1 MATNLTANLEVI
13 RTPDFQYSG
22 FYFPEIAARLR
33 RFNRVNAP
41 EITNEDLREPFMQL
55 ERAFALMGH
64 YNNVLIDMVANDAF
78 LDTARH
84 PDSVKYHLG
93 LIDYRMLPASPAQ
106 VDILAKL
113 ARTYTSD
120 VRLMEAN
127 RKFAT
132 QRNEEETEIVFE
144 NADAVDLSARTDQI
158 ELAYGIE
165 EENTGVGFVTSVNP
179 DILERTSGYQFVTA
193 DLNKVVEVTGSILG
207 NNIEDDRI
215 VELLDETT
223 PGSGVWNQARLAN
236 AAFVSE
242 TSLSFTVRGITA
254 NGAPDLVAATG
265 FAPWSSNVVAGN
277 KFYFGHTDIMWNR
290 FDVTMPTAA
299 LGYEGIWEFY
309 DRSETTIQPDLVTVD
324 PSPGVL
330 RFDLNALLGITSA
343 KGAHVK
349 VQHVPTGYE
358 SNGISDWTGTTNY
371 VDISGYMGQTSPST
385 TIGDYLVFCSWRPID
400 LTEDTTLSGGQR
412 MRQSGRVKFNIPQTE
427 SDSWQ
432 QYQLYDIDAGT
443 QRESYFLRYRV
454 VDASAS
460 VVGPTFTTL
469 TFTEGSQYIVFTAIQ
484 GKTVDDIPLG
494 SSSGQALQEFTLT
507 RSPYVLNSAQ
517 VWVDEGGGPVE
528 WSRVDTFLTSYSTDR
543 HFIAEMNSD
552 GTAVIQFGDG
562 TNGRV
567 PPIGTNNIEATYRV
581 GADEDG
587 NIGAN
592 VVRVNRDGVGVF
604 TEITNPRSGVFW
616 VEADWNSVE
625 ALEKVKVQGPYR
637 LRTMYRAV
645 TPRDAEILAGA
656 FVNANGVR
664 PVARARSYEDAFGPK
679 TIELVVAG
687 QGGASLAQ
695 SSRTELEEYFNGGD
709 DYLGVLVMNH
719 ELTISNYVPKSVA
732 LEMEV
737 VANTVVTEAM
747 VIQTLTYLL
756 SATALESDGV
766 SYVWQFGQEV
776 PLSRIIAQI
785 FQISPGNVF
794 KVTTTSPTADIGLG
808 ANELPLFDAV
818 NSQVVMLPP
827 SF

>member
-55 ERAFALMGH
+55 ERTFALMAH

-93 LIDYRMLPASPAQ
+93 LIDYKMLPASPAQ
-106 VDILAKL
+106 VDVLAKL
-113 ARTYTSD
+113 ARTYTGT
-120 VRLMEAN
+120 VRLLEAN

-132 QRNEEETEIVFE
+132 RRNEDESEIIFE
-144 NADAVDLSARTDQI
+144 NTETLDTTVRTDQI

-165 EENTGVGFVTSVNP
+165 KQSDGTCSVSSLNP
-179 DILERTSGYQFVTA
+179 DIITVTSGTPFGTV
-193 DLNKVVEVTGSILG
+193 DLNKVIEVTGSIVG
-207 NNIEDDRI
+207 NNIEDARI
-215 VELLDETT
+215 TELLSETT
-223 PGSGVWNQARLAN
+223 PGSGVWLQARLAN

-242 TSLSFTVRGITA
+242 TGLTFTTRSITA

-265 FAPWSSNVVAGN
+265 FTPWANDVEAGN

-290 FDVTMPTAA
+290 FDVTMPNAP
-299 LGYEGIWEFY
+299 LGPEGIWEFY
-309 DRSETTIQPDLVTVD
+309 DSSETTIQPDSITVD
-324 PSPGVL
+324 PSPGYL
-330 RFDLNALLGITSA
+330 RFNLNGLLGITSA
-343 KGAHVK
+343 KGAHIK
-349 VQHVPTGYE
+349 IQHVPSGYE
-358 SNGISDWTGTTNY
+358 SNAISDFSAGNNY
-371 VDISGYMGQTSPST
+371 VDISGYLGQISPST
-385 TIGDYLVFCSWRPID
+385 VIGDYLVFCNWRPID
-400 LTEDTTLSGGQR
+400 ITEDTTLSGSQR
-412 MRQSGRVKFNIPQTE
+412 MYQSGRTKFTLPQTA

-443 QRESYFLRYRV
+443 QRESYFLRYRI
-454 VDASAS
+454 VDTPGATA
-460 VVGPTFTTL
+460 GPEFTTL
-469 TFTEGSQYIVFTAIQ
+469 TFTDGDQYVVFTATQ
-484 GKTVDDIPLG
+484 GRTVEDSPLG
-494 SSSGQALQEFTLT
+494 SSSGQASQEFTLT
-507 RSPYVLNSAQ
+507 RAPYILNSTTLF
-517 VWVDEGGGPVE
+517 VDEGGGPIE
-528 WSRVDTFLTSYSTDR
+528 WDRVDTFLTSYSTDR
-543 HFIAEMNSD
+543 HYRVETNSD
-552 GTAVIQFGDG
+552 GTAVIVFGDG
-562 TNGRV
+562 TNGKV
-567 PPIGTNNIEATYRV
+567 PPIGTNNIEVTYRI
-581 GADEDG
+581 GADDDG
-587 NIGAN
+587 NIGN
-592 VVRVNRDGVGVF
+592 DVLTVNRDGVGVF
-604 TEITNPRSGVFW
+604 KEVTNPRSGIFW

-645 TPRDAEILAGA
+645 TPRDAEILATS
-656 FVNANGVR
+656 FVNQNGVR

-695 SSRTELEEYFNGGD
+695 SSRTEIEEYFNGGD

-719 ELTISNYVPKSVA
+719 ELTVSNYVPKSVGV
-732 LEMEV
+732 EMEV
-737 VANTVVTEAM
+737 VANSVVTEAM
-747 VIQTLTYLL
+747 VVQTLTYLL
-756 SATALESDGV
+756 SATAVESDGV

-776 PLSRIIAQI
+776 PLSRIIAQV

-794 KVTTTSPTADIGLG
+794 KVNITSPSSDIGLS
-808 ANELPLFDAV
+808 ANELPLFDAI
-818 NSQVVMLPP
+818 NTQVVILPP